1 MKDQTVFRCPV
12 CKAALKETE
21 KGFLCASN
29 HNFDK
34 AKQGYVNLLMS
45 NKQGT
50 HGDDRLM
57 VEARQS
63 FLDKGYYSPMR
74 TAVNEVLGRNNIVVD
89 AGCGEGYYTSLFAEN
104 NALFGIDVSKE
115 ALTKASRRCKNASFA
130 VASIYDMPIA
140 DQSVDVVINIF
151 APDSPSE
158 YLRILKENGRL
169 ITVTPMEN
177 HLMELKKAVYDNPY
191 KNPYVSPEKDGFTVV
206 SSREIKYEIE
216 LDCNEDIISLFK
228 MTPYYYN
235 TSPSD
240 RQKLEKYDSLKTKVE
255 FLITEYKKH

>member
-12 CKAALKETE
+12 CKAALQETE

-74 TAVNEVLGRNNIVVD
+74 TAVNEVLGRNFN
-89 AGCGEGYYTSLFAEN
+89 
-104 NALFGIDVSKE
+104 K
-115 ALTKASRRCKNASFA
+115 
-130 VASIYDMPIA
+130 
-140 DQSVDVVINIF
+140 
-151 APDSPSE
+151 
-158 YLRILKENGRL
+158 
-169 ITVTPMEN
+169 
-177 HLMELKKAVYDNPY
+177 
-191 KNPYVSPEKDGFTVV
+191 
-206 SSREIKYEIE
+206 
-216 LDCNEDIISLFK
+216 
-228 MTPYYYN
+228 
-235 TSPSD
+235 
-240 RQKLEKYDSLKTKVE
+240 
-255 FLITEYKKH
+255 

>member
-1 MKDQTVFRCPV
+1 MQKQTVFRCPV
-12 CKAALKETE
+12 CKAALQEQE
-21 KGFLCASN
+21 KGFICPSN

-45 NKQGT
+45 NKQGI

-74 TAVNEVLGRNNIVVD
+74 DAVNEVLGKNNTVVD

-104 NALFGIDVSKE
+104 NTVFGIDVSKE
-115 ALTKASRRCKNASFA
+115 ALKKAARRCKNASFA

-140 DQSVDVVINIF
+140 DRSVDSVINIF

-169 ITVTPMEN
+169 ITVTPMED
-177 HLMELKKAVYDNPY
+177 HLMELKSAVYDTPY
-191 KNPYVSPEKDGFTVV
+191 KNPYVSPEKSGFTVV
-206 SSREIKYEIE
+206 SSREIKYEIT
-216 LDCNEDIISLFK
+216 LGCNEDIVSLFK

-235 TSPSD
+235 TSPAD
-240 RQKLEKYDSLKTKVE
+240 RQKLDNIDVLTTRVE
-255 FLITEYKKH
+255 FLVTEYKKN